1 MQGLIYA
8 ALIGSQRAYTLEHK
22 HDLPVIIVP
31 NPIHRLKRRER
42 RYCVRRY
49 YVHWLSSL
57 EGLILRNL
65 NEPLVDRLCCGSTR
79 RRSPRE

>member
-42 RYCVRRY
+42 RYGI
-49 YVHWLSSL
+49 HWLPPKRDSF
-57 EGLILRNL
+57 
-65 NEPLVDRLCCGSTR
+65 
-79 RRSPRE
+79 